1 MVVAFHHVR
10 FAEQRAEFGRTRSI
24 TKLQWICNELELI
37 WVTQIGL
44 ARLYHPKKVRI
55 GQIMYGQPLK
65 RFPMLPQVFA
75 GVEGVGGVVSLPVP
89 CGPASNTFSG
99 NKVV

>member
-1 MVVAFHHVR
+1 MSDLRNSELSLDELGVLR
-10 FAEQRAEFGRTRSI
+10 NCNG
-24 TKLQWICNELELI
+24 ICNELELI

-75 GVEGVGGVVSLPVP
+75 GVEGVGGVASLPVP